1 MKRLLLVLS
10 TLALTLSASAA
21 TPKKAPARKTPAK
34 KAAVAAKPAAP
45 VETAHRKTP
54 YVGAIS
60 VDAATGRVL
69 FEDRADAEAYPASV
83 TKLMTLLL
91 VMEDVKAGKYS
102 FDDRVEATA
111 DAYRSEPS
119 WVGIKV
125 GEKMSVRDL
134 CAALM
139 VESANDA
146 AIVLGVHSAGS
157 FDAFVARMNARAA
170 ELGMARTKYYNPN
183 GLPPNAAKR
192 YPWKSFNVSTA
203 RDQAVLART
212 IVKMP
217 EVMKL
222 TSIKTCDLIKTADG
236 FRVSVTRRVN
246 EQSCAT
252 AVGEDERIVKQLSNH
267 NNLMRKENIVVAH
280 EDEKGGVKKTKL
292 PRLMNPDGRETVDGL
307 KTGYIDAG
315 GSSIVLTG
323 QRKGKRVIVVILGS
337 DAEKDAKNRI
347 VNGSAAVRD
356 REARRLLEDALGS
369 LDW

>member
-1 MKRLLLVLS
+1 MKRLILVLS
-10 TLALTLSASAA
+10 AIVLAFSASAA
-21 TPKKAPARKTPAK
+21 TPKKKAAPKAPAK
-34 KAAVAAKPAAP
+34 KVAVAKAPAKPAAP

-69 FEDRADAEAYPASV
+69 FESNADAEAYPASV

-91 VMEDVKAGKYS
+91 VMEDVKAGKYGY
-102 FDDRVEATA
+102 DDKVEATA

-157 FDAFVARMNARAA
+157 FDAFIARMNARAA
-170 ELGMARTKYYNPN
+170 ELGMKNTKYYNPN
-183 GLPPNAAKR
+183 GLPPNAGKR

-203 RDQAVLART
+203 RDQMILARALVT
-212 IVKMP
+212 KP
-217 EVMKL
+217 EVLKL
-222 TSIKTCDLIKTADG
+222 TSIKTCDLVKTADG
-236 FRVSVTRRVN
+236 YRVAVTRRTN
-246 EQSCAT
+246 EPTVETRPAD
-252 AVGEDERIVKQLSNH
+252 GEKVVKQLRNH
-267 NNLMRKENIVVAH
+267 NNVMRM
-280 EDEKGGVKKTKL
+280 DKL
-292 PRLMNPDGRETVDGL
+292 KILNPDGKEAVDGL

-323 QRKGKRVIVVILGS
+323 TRKGKRAIVVVLGS
-337 DAEKDAKNRI
+337 S
-347 VNGSAAVRD
+347 SANERD
-356 REARRLLEDALGS
+356 TQAQRLMNDALGS
-369 LDW
+369 LAW

>member
-1 MKRLLLVLS
+1 MKRLPLVLS
-10 TLALTLSASAA
+10 AIVLAFSASAA
-21 TPKKAPARKTPAK
+21 TPKRSVTKAPARKAVVAKAPAK
-34 KAAVAAKPAAP
+34 AAAP
-45 VETAHRKTP
+45 AETAHRKSP

-69 FEDRADAEAYPASV
+69 FEDKADAEAYPASV

-91 VMEDVKAGKYS
+91 VMEDVKSGKYA
-102 FDDRVEATA
+102 FDDKVEATA

-119 WVGIKV
+119 WVGIRV

-170 ELGMARTKYYNPN
+170 ELGMKSTKYYNPN
-183 GLPPNAAKR
+183 GLPPNAGKR

-203 RDQAVLART
+203 RDQMLLARAL
-212 IVKMP
+212 VANP
-217 EVMKL
+217 DVLRL
-222 TSIKTCDLIKTADG
+222 TSIKTCDLVKTADG
-236 FRVSVTRRVN
+236 FRVAVTRRAN
-246 EQSCAT
+246 EPNTPTSPAT
-252 AVGEDERIVKQLSNH
+252 GETIVKQMRNH
-267 NNLMRKENIVVAH
+267 NNVM
-280 EDEKGGVKKTKL
+280 VKDKL
-292 PRLMNPDGRETVDGL
+292 KILNPDGAEAVDGL

-323 QRKGKRVIVVILGS
+323 TRKGKRVIAVVLGS
-337 DAEKDAKNRI
+337 SSSKE
-347 VNGSAAVRD
+347 RD
-356 REARRLLEDALGS
+356 ETARRLMSDALGS
-369 LDW
+369 LAW

>member
-1 MKRLLLVLS
+1 MKRLLLVL
-10 TLALTLSASAA
+10 TATVLAFSASAA
-21 TPKKAPARKTPAK
+21 TPKRKSAPKAPVKKT
-34 KAAVAAKPAAP
+34 AVAKPAAP

-69 FEDRADAEAYPASV
+69 FEDHADAEAYPASV

-91 VMEDVKAGKYS
+91 VMEDVKAGKYGY
-102 FDDRVEATA
+102 DDKVEATA

-157 FDAFVARMNARAA
+157 FDAFIARMNARAA
-170 ELGMARTKYYNPN
+170 ELGMRNTRYYNPN
-183 GLPPNAAKR
+183 GLPPNAGKR

-203 RDQAVLART
+203 RDQMILARALVT
-212 IVKMP
+212 KP
-217 EVMKL
+217 EVLKL
-222 TSIKTCDLIKTADG
+222 TSIKTCDLVKTADG
-236 FRVSVTRRVN
+236 YRVAVTRRTN
-246 EQSCAT
+246 EPTVETQPAE
-252 AVGEDERIVKQLSNH
+252 GEKIVKQLSNH
-267 NNLMRKENIVVAH
+267 NNVMRM
-280 EDEKGGVKKTKL
+280 DKL
-292 PRLMNPDGRETVDGL
+292 KILNSDGTEAVDGL
-307 KTGYIDAG
+307 KTGYTDAG

-323 QRKGKRVIVVILGS
+323 KRKGKRAIVVVLGS
-337 DAEKDAKNRI
+337 SSAKERDAQAQ
-347 VNGSAAVRD
+347 
-356 REARRLLEDALGS
+356 RLMSDALGS
-369 LDW
+369 LAW

>member
-1 MKRLLLVLS
+1 MRRFPLI
-10 TLALTLSASAA
+10 LAAVAVAFSASAA
-21 TPKKAPARKTPAK
+21 KPKGSVAKKTPTKTAVVAKKSAPA
-34 KAAVAAKPAAP
+34 
-45 VETAHRKTP
+45 ETAHRKTP

-69 FEDRADAEAYPASV
+69 FEDKADAEAYPASV

-91 VMEDVKAGKYS
+91 VLEDVKAGKYGL
-102 FDDRVEATA
+102 DDKVEATA
-111 DAYRSEPS
+111 DAYKSEPS

-146 AIVLGVHSAGS
+146 AIVLGVHASGS

-170 ELGMARTKYYNPN
+170 ELGMTRTKYYNPN

-203 RDQAVLART
+203 RDQMVLARALL
-212 IVKMP
+212 KRP
-217 EVMKL
+217 EVL
-222 TSIKTCDLIKTADG
+222 SFTSIKTADLIKTADG
-236 FRVSVTRRVN
+236 FRTSVTRRTN
-246 EQSCAT
+246 EPNVAT
-252 AVGEDERIVKQLSNH
+252 TPADGERIIKQLQNH
-267 NNLMRKENIVVAH
+267 NNVMRTDKLKVVNA
-280 EDEKGGVKKTKL
+280 
-292 PRLMNPDGRETVDGL
+292 DGTEAVDGL

-323 QRKGKRVIVVILGS
+323 RNKGKRVIVVVLGS
-337 DAEKDAKNRI
+337 SSSKE
-347 VNGSAAVRD
+347 RD
-356 REARRLLEDALGS
+356 EEARKLLVDALGS
-369 LDW
+369 LVW